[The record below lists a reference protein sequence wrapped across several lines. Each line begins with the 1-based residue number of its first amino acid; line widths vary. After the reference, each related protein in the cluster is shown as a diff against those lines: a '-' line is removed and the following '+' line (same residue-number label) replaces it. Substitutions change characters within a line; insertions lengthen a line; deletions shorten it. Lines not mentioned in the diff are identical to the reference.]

1 MIVNRK
7 RIAITRVR
15 WIIKSLPITARAE
28 PMPMPKI
35 PIRVPLNKME
45 TKTRIET
52 RASHSTFVFLL
63 SQPLMNQIVH
73 ETAKSTAKFVE
84 LSDGPSIRVSVEII
98 LSTKAQM
105 IMKDIWTVNSFCT
118 RAASHRTK
126 DAPKKKAS
134 PVTFTKKKIII
145 IW

>member
-1 MIVNRK
+1 
-7 RIAITRVR
+7 
-15 WIIKSLPITARAE
+15 
-28 PMPMPKI
+28 MPMPKI
-35 PIRVPLNKME
+35 PIRVPLNRID

-52 RASHSTFVFLL
+52 RPSHKTFVFLL
-63 SQPLMNQIVH
+63 SQPLINQIVH

-84 LSDGPSIRVSVEII
+84 LSEGPSIRVSVEII
-98 LSTKAQM
+98 LSTKAQI
-105 IMKDIWTVNSFCT
+105 IMKDMWTVNSFCT
-118 RAASHRTK
+118 FDASHRTK